1 MSQMKTKL
9 WLSLNNC
16 HYPSHSM
23 SRKLNCAIIF
33 MNNKHG
39 INSLIE
45 FGQDSASVI
54 NGIKKP
60 PKTTLCS
67 LRTLLVG
74 LFCGVYH
81 NISEEHYSHVL
92 RWVPRCSSHACAH
105 GPFLLCMHAPPASV
119 CLSVPV
125 LHYPAVRLAMP
136 TATRSWLLW
145 RKLHQLF
152 LSKQSPSSS
161 WNCMLPSA
169 VMCVTPPVPAADGDS
184 KAHHCTH
191 V

>member
-1 MSQMKTKL
+1 
-9 WLSLNNC
+9 
-16 HYPSHSM
+16 M

-60 PKTTLCS
+60 RKTTLCS

-119 CLSVPV
+119 CLYLCCTILLYVSPCPLPQGHGFCEGNSTSSSCLNKV
-125 LHYPAVRLAMP
+125 LPPHE
-136 TATRSWLLW
+136 TACC
-145 RKLHQLF
+145 HQL
-152 LSKQSPSSS
+152 S
-161 WNCMLPSA
+161 
-169 VMCVTPPVPAADGDS
+169 CV
-184 KAHHCTH
+184 
-191 V
+191 